1 MIETSETQTDTMIT
15 ATIAAADC
23 DGGKASIEVTASI
36 GEFDGVIV
44 ESRAEGSYVLTEL
57 TLDQTDELIA
67 VLMAARA
74 HLTA

>member
-1 MIETSETQTDTMIT
+1 MTQTSTATHIT

-23 DGGKASIEVTASI
+23 DGGKASIEVSASF

-44 ESRAEGSYVLTEL
+44 ETRAEGSYVLTEL

-74 HLTA
+74 HLTR